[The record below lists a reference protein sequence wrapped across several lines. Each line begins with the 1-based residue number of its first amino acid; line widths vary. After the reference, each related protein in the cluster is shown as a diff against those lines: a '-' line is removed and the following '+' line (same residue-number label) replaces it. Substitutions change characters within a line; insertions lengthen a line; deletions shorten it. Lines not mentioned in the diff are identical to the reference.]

1 MTQSKGGKGKGMKSS
16 KAPSSKGKG
25 SKGGKVGKGK
35 KSSKAPSSKGKGG
48 KGGKGKNGKSLK
60 CKGKKNRKSKGSK
73 GKKSSKHPKS
83 KGEGG
88 KSCEKT
94 PTVSPTEAPTVSPT
108 EAPTNICKLTD
119 VERIDGIRDI
129 IKSVSNL
136 EDLDTP
142 GTAQNMAYSWLISEE
157 SSDLFVC
164 PDDSTFVLQRYVLA
178 VVYYATKGQEWD
190 RCNQGAE
197 ECFSVKKGVRT
208 DHEPYLSKANVCEWF
223 GVSCINDSIV
233 ISIQLGEYF

>member
-1 MTQSKGGKGKGMKSS
+1 MTQSKGGKGKRMKSS

-48 KGGKGKNGKSLK
+48 KGGKGKNGKSPK

-94 PTVSPTEAPTVSPT
+94 PTVSPT